1 MQQVAIIGLSSFG
14 TYLAKALTMHGS
26 SVLVV
31 DSNKG
36 IIDDIKAHVTKAIIA
51 DATDRRIIKELNLVE
66 MDEVII
72 SLGSN
77 LESSILVALHLTEA
91 GIINITAKAT
101 SEDHAKI
108 LEKIGVKKIIFPERD
123 MGLRLAQSLAK
134 RSIID
139 YMPLGEEFSII
150 EIFPSEEMIG
160 KSLIELNFR
169 EKYKSQV
176 IAIKTNDKKEHTDI
190 PLPHTKIA
198 KNQTLII
205 LGRNEDLEFMK
216 K

>member
-14 TYLAKALTMHGS
+14 TYLAKALAENGS

-31 DSNKG
+31 DNNKT
-36 IIDDIKAHVTKAIIA
+36 IIDDIKAHVDKAIIA
-51 DATDRRIIKELNLVE
+51 DATDRRIIKELNLIE
-66 MDEVII
+66 MDEVIV

-91 GIINITAKAT
+91 GIKNITAKAT

-108 LEKIGVKKIIFPERD
+108 LEKIGVQKIIFPERD

-134 RSIID
+134 QNIID
-139 YMPLGEEFSII
+139 YMPLGDEFSII
-150 EIFPSEEMIG
+150 ETFPTEEMLG

-169 EKYKSQV
+169 EKYKCQV
-176 IAIKTNDKKEHTDI
+176 IAIKTAGKNEHTDI
-190 PLPHTKIA
+190 PSPRAIISE
-198 KNQTLII
+198 NQTLII